1 MQVTFDIE
9 NYLNSIHEQ
18 PFKAKKLQRIYSLKL
33 YYIILI

>member
-18 PFKAKKLQRIYSLKL
+18 TFKPKNFKEYKLGHS
-33 YYIILI
+33 

>member
-18 PFKAKKLQRIYSLKL
+18 PFKAKKLQRINTWSFLD
-33 YYIILI
+33 